1 MTTDADLE
9 PPIQPKSKLDI
20 FLAKLGPIG
29 GSKPFLFFMI
39 FLFLYLFV
47 YAGIGV
53 LAGNPTLVSAT
64 NQLIL
69 GNFTNVASALFA
81 GIAAGASLTLVKHSH
96 RRNVLAEESHRLTRE
111 MHTLL
116 IRAQER

>member
-1 MTTDADLE
+1 MTDAAAE
-9 PPIQPKSKLDI
+9 PPPKPKSKLDA
-20 FLAKLGPIG
+20 FLARLGPIG

-96 RRNVLAEESHRLTRE
+96 RRNLLAEESHRMTKE
-111 MHTLL
+111 MHAL
-116 IRAQER
+116 ITRAGGR

>member
-1 MTTDADLE
+1 MTETTLE
-9 PPIQPKSKLDI
+9 PPSRPKSKLDI

-29 GSKPFLFFMI
+29 GSKPFLLFMI

-53 LAGNPTLVSAT
+53 LAGHPTLVSAT

-96 RRNVLAEESHRLTRE
+96 RRNVLAEESHRLNRE
-111 MHTLL
+111 MHAL
-116 IRAQER
+116 ITRGEER